1 MMIACLL
8 ACFLPD
14 SLWKNRHSLLEM
26 YFDQTILSDV
36 IFQPNCVLDSTFQNE
51 GPDPVPVSSE
61 NEPGSAGKSIPG
73 DLWGSWVW
81 LKQPEGL
88 SESPS
93 TDCLNWIQCVAPDE
107 SRVVVARHQLYHL
120 KAIRPIQSS
129 TPKNISEYFKGNF
142 YISLHSFKS

>member
-73 DLWGSWVW
+73 DL
-81 LKQPEGL
+81 
-88 SESPS
+88 
-93 TDCLNWIQCVAPDE
+93 
-107 SRVVVARHQLYHL
+107 
-120 KAIRPIQSS
+120 
-129 TPKNISEYFKGNF
+129 
-142 YISLHSFKS
+142 